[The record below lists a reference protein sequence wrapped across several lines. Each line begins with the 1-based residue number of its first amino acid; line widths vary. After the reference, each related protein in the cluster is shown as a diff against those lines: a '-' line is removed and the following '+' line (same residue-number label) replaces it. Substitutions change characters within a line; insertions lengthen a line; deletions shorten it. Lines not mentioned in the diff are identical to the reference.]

1 MPEEQY
7 SKKAGKGNLERNGKN
22 FRKESR
28 DKDQKQKIRNIK
40 SEKEESKKKKQNGNQ
55 KTMNR
60 KITTK
65 REDRLGSKAERQRD
79 TGKAGTGRL
88 RIARTLTAVL
98 AALLFPLLVPVTA
111 LAGDINSAEQGVLDA
126 ISEKQEYEGAY
137 YKVTDGYI
145 AKVTEYLSRDG
156 IDMGSREAN
165 DYIAQFRSNIGV
177 GIASGYMEKV
187 GDVASADPENGGS
200 AGTDNNSGTDSG
212 AGTDAGTGTESGT
225 GENSGTGTGND
236 EAAGSGAGSM
246 AGIGTDPEGDGPVV
260 DNTIGST
267 LEGAVEYV
275 VLPMDEETMYVQ
287 GTESLSVHEEA
298 YKDSPVIGEVKEG
311 EPVKVTGGASTGW
324 AQIAFGEKTGY
335 VSAAYLR
342 TQGYMDRKEAEKKAE
357 EEAKKAEEEKAAEEA
372 RKAEEAKAAEEA
384 KKAEEAR
391 IAEEEAA
398 QAKDYSNAKPVEN
411 SINLGLIALVVV
423 VVIAVIL
430 GGVLFYHKKNSRSG
444 KR

>member
-1 MPEEQY
+1 
-7 SKKAGKGNLERNGKN
+7 
-22 FRKESR
+22 
-28 DKDQKQKIRNIK
+28 
-40 SEKEESKKKKQNGNQ
+40 
-55 KTMNR
+55 MNR

-65 REDRLGSKAERQRD
+65 REDRSGSIAERQRD

-88 RIARTLTAVL
+88 RIARTLTAAF
-98 AALLFPLLVPVTA
+98 AALLLPLLVPVTA

-156 IDMGSREAN
+156 IDMGRREAN

-187 GDVASADPENGGS
+187 GDVESADPGTGNAGGGTGES
-200 AGTDNNSGTDSG
+200 TGTGTDNNSGTDGG

-225 GENSGTGTGND
+225 GENSGAGTGND
-236 EAAGSGAGSM
+236 AAAGSGSGGA
-246 AGIGTDPEGDGPVV
+246 AGIGTDPKGDGPVV

-267 LEGAVEYV
+267 SEGAVEYV

-372 RKAEEAKAAEEA
+372 RKAEEEKAAEEA
-384 KKAEEAR
+384 RKAEEAR
-391 IAEEEAA
+391 IAEEEAAAEAEAA